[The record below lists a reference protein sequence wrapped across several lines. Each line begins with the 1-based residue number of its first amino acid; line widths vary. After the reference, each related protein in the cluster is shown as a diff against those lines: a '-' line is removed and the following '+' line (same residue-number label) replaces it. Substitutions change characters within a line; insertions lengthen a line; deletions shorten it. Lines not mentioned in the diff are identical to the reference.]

1 MYALGCPYTHATA
14 GSYGLA
20 GLITLGDLG
29 VSPHRAAELQAKRKV
44 LVSKLKVVKSNI
56 RKRALQA
63 RINRIDKVLARMKGR
78 LGKKEERRSG
88 KGKDLTR
95 RQTRAASV
103 LGYKT
108 KAQKAAA
115 KKKAEEKNEGGLA
128 VRGNKKT
135 SKKFQAIQRAHRKMV
150 QLRLAGQGFTTS
162 VTTASSA
169 AGKYKKDAVNWL
181 IAHRSFYAALPLP
194 QVQTAWQSSLSIS
207 SPAQLT
213 EVVNRSPEM
222 PLPEAPRLQSSAS
235 PVIQQAMQQAAQ
247 QAYYPQPSFQPGPG
261 GSAMQAA
268 ADADDEDDK
277 DLDAD
282 TDEGDEDAADAAGAG
297 DDETPWYKNPMYLGM
312 GALGLLAIYGLSRK
326 GAGEKHGKG
335 KHGKHDD
342 TFAAA
347 AG

>member
-1 MYALGCPYTHATA
+1 MYAFGCPYTHAT

-29 VSPHRAAELQAKRKV
+29 VSARRG
-44 LVSKLKVVKSNI
+44 S
-56 RKRALQA
+56 RLQA
-63 RINRIDKVLARMKGR
+63 RRKLLVVKLKHAKNAGQKRRYQRRIDRIDKHIAAMKGR
-78 LGKKEERRSG
+78 LGKKDARRSG

-95 RQTRAASV
+95 RQTRAAEI

-108 KAQKAAA
+108 KAQQAAA
-115 KKKAEEKNEGGLA
+115 KKKAAAEEKDEGGLA

-150 QLRLAGQGFTTS
+150 QLRLAGQSFTTS
-162 VTTASSA
+162 VTTASA
-169 AGKYKKDAVNWL
+169 EAGKYKKDAVNWL
-181 IAHRSFYAALPLP
+181 MAHRSFYAALPLP
-194 QVQTAWQSSLSIS
+194 QVQTAWQASLSIS
-207 SPAQLT
+207 SPGQLT
-213 EVVNRSPEM
+213 EVVNRSPEV

-247 QAYYPQPSFQPGPG
+247 QAYYPQPSFRPGPG

-277 DLDAD
+277 DLDAED
-282 TDEGDEDAADAAGAG
+282 AEDEGDDAADAAGAG
-297 DDETPWYKNPMYLGM
+297 DDVVPWYKNPMYLGL
-312 GALGLLAIYGLSRK
+312 GALGLLAAYGLSRK
-326 GAGEKHGKG
+326 GTGKTGKG
-335 KHGKHDD
+335 KHGKDD
-342 TFAAA
+342 MFAAA